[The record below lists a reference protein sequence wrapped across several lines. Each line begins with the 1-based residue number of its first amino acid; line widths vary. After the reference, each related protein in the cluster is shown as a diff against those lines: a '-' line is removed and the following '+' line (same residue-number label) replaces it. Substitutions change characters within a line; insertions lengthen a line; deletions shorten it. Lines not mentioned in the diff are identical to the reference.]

1 MFKKKAMNNTK
12 IREKGEM
19 PHYNVCEIFVKMAM
33 AFFILQLLW
42 LAASIIYVGVHPV
55 SELDMTFKAGNE
67 LRINLPVGYV
77 RLSAAYLPEGNM
89 EIMNEKVLCLG
100 VLIMSIITNVIP
112 MLLIMN
118 YIRKMLK
125 TISGSHSPFVNEVVE
140 YIQKA
145 GKLLVIVGVFSRSL
159 LKVSVQ
165 MLASRQIDS
174 LSLPG
179 DLQVEWIF
187 AGVLVLLIGDIFC
200 RGCKLQEFSDETI

>member
-1 MFKKKAMNNTK
+1 MFKKKTVNNIE
-12 IREKGEM
+12 IREKWEM
-19 PHYNVCEIFVKMAM
+19 PHYYICELFVKIAM
-33 AFFILQLLW
+33 ACFIVQLLW
-42 LAASIIYVGVHPV
+42 LAAGIIYVGVHPV
-55 SELDMTFKAGNE
+55 SDIDMTFIAGNE

-100 VLIMSIITNVIP
+100 VFIISIITKVIP

-125 TISGSHSPFVNEVVE
+125 TISGSHSPFVKDVVE

-165 MLASRQIDS
+165 LLACRQVDS

-179 DLQVEWIF
+179 DLQVEWIL
-187 AGVLVLLIGDIFC
+187 AGVLVLLLGDIFR
-200 RGCKLQEFSDETI
+200 RGCELQKFSDETI